1 MDITDIAMKN
11 NFLHEMKTRGYLH
24 QCTDLDKLNQICSQK
39 SIVGYIGFDCTASSL
54 HVGSLLQ
61 IMILKLMQKHGHR
74 PIVLL
79 GGGTTLIGDPSG
91 KDSTRK
97 ILKEKDIKNNIKN
110 IKKVFN
116 KILDTKKKDTKPIY
130 VDNAEWLTKLNYI
143 KFLRDV
149 GTHFT
154 INKMLA
160 FDSVKLRLE
169 REQSLSYMEF
179 NYMILQAYD
188 FYQLFKNKNCKLQI
202 GGSDQ
207 WGNIVNGVELVRRML
222 HKECFGLTS
231 PLITLASG
239 AKMGK
244 TEKGAIWLNDDLF
257 PAYDYWQ
264 FWRNTDDRDVKRF
277 LNFFTEIESDKIN
290 KMINSEKNIN
300 NLKILLANEATK
312 ILHGK
317 AASIKAQKTAKVTF
331 ESGGIGSELPEI
343 KINSNEI
350 TKGIKILD
358 FLAENKIMQSKSE
371 ARRAIANKG
380 LKIDN
385 VVIKDANKLL
395 QLNDF
400 KKNQLKLSFGKK
412 KTLFDKN
419 YLGDLFF
426 SIIFCINLG
435 VKVFIGLIVV
445 FILPGGPFILKLIPN
460 NPSPTSFGII
470 ISPKTGI
477 LEISLFKFLAGI
489 KVPLKLVI
497 LFLSL

>member
-1 MDITDIAMKN
+1 MKN
-11 NFLHEMKTRGYLH
+11 DFLIEMQERGYLN
-24 QCTDLDKLNQICSQK
+24 QCTDLDKLSEISSK
-39 SIVGYIGFDCTASSL
+39 KTISGYVGFDCTASSL

-61 IMILKLMQKHGHR
+61 IMILKLMQKHGHQ

-97 ILKEKDIKNNIKN
+97 ILEKKNINKNIES
-110 IKKVFN
+110 IKKVFKKVLNTSN
-116 KILDTKKKDTKPIY
+116 KKIAPRF
-130 VDNAEWLTKLNYI
+130 VDNGDWLTKLNYI

-154 INKMLA
+154 INKMLT
-160 FDSVKLRLE
+160 FDSVKLRLD

-188 FYQLFKNKNCKLQI
+188 FYKLFKNNNCVLQI

-207 WGNIVNGVELVRRML
+207 WGNIVNGVDLIRRKL
-222 HKECFGLTS
+222 KKEAYGLTT

-244 TEKGAIWLNDDLF
+244 TEKGAIWLNEDQLSS
-257 PAYDYWQ
+257 YDYWQ

-277 LNFFTEIESDKIN
+277 LNFFTEIEPKKIEEIV
-290 KMINSEKNIN
+290 KKEKNIN

-317 AASIKAQKTAKVTF
+317 EASNKAEKTASDTF
-331 ESGGIGSELPEI
+331 KEGGLGLDLPEI
-343 KINSNEI
+343 KVKLSDIR
-350 TKGIKILD
+350 KGINFLDFIAKNKILS
-358 FLAENKIMQSKSE
+358 SKSE

-385 VVIKDANKLL
+385 VLLVDEKKIL
-395 QLNDF
+395 QLKDF
-400 KKNQLKLSFGKK
+400 KNKIFKLSYGKK
-412 KTLFDKN
+412 KH
-419 YLGDLFF
+419 YLVR
-426 SIIFCINLG
+426 II
-435 VKVFIGLIVV
+435 
-445 FILPGGPFILKLIPN
+445 
-460 NPSPTSFGII
+460 
-470 ISPKTGI
+470 
-477 LEISLFKFLAGI
+477 
-489 KVPLKLVI
+489 
-497 LFLSL
+497 